1 MIMVQYNNDKQQYTS
16 NAYNQTRVVT
26 DIYQQNVMKN
36 KTFHLFLPSKQIC
49 VHANGHDNIGNIF
62 KNIGT

>member
-26 DIYQQNVMKN
+26 DIYQQNVMKKQN
-36 KTFHLFLPSKQIC
+36 ISHFPSRQT
-49 VHANGHDNIGNIF
+49 NMRPR
-62 KNIGT
+62 